1 MSFLKVFESIII
13 YLYENHLKYLEYM
26 LKIHILGLH
35 VRSPDLLDHIRSS
48 TELHTRPAES

>member
-1 MSFLKVFESIII
+1 MIFKKFFESTII

-35 VRSPDLLDHIRSS
+35 TRSSDLLDHIRSS
-48 TELHTRPAES
+48 TELAY